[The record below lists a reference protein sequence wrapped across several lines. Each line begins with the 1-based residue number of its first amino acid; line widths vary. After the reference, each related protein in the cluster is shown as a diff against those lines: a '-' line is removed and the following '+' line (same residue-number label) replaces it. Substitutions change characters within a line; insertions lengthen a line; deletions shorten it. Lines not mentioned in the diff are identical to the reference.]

1 VKKKYHYLWIAEA
14 GNRLFL
20 DFGDVDKGEIVVPE
34 KTRTRYPSNASRAR
48 LQRALMHLKPDTV
61 YLHREGPSLTYYV
74 KRGHKFPTPT
84 AVMLMLK
91 VA

>member
-14 GNRLFL
+14 GNRLLL
-20 DFGDVDKGEIVVPE
+20 DMGDVDKDGFVVPE
-34 KTRTRYPSNASRAR
+34 KTRTHCPSTASRAR

-74 KRGHKFPTPT
+74 KRGHKFPAPT
-84 AVMLMLK
+84 AIMLMLK